1 MRALEH
7 KTRTHLMY
15 LALTLAVTGLGVHF
29 AGVRGLLLLPLCL
42 GFWGIAAWNTAR
54 TDRELAQLSQTL
66 NRILHG
72 EEHLEVEAYTEGELG
87 ILRSEIHKMT
97 VRLREQQQTLQED
110 KVYLANSLADLSHQL
125 RTPLTSMNLVAEL
138 LTREDLTPQRKA
150 KLCRELSQLLGQ
162 MDWLVTTLLKLSK
175 LEAGTIPF
183 RSETIPLEQLV
194 EQAAAPFLIPMELR
208 EQAFRV
214 ECSGTFTGDVH
225 WTVEAVG
232 NLIKNAME
240 HTPAGGGITIRG
252 RENALFSELVV
263 EDTGPGIDPQ
273 DLPHLFERFYRGSSR
288 TSHGFGIGLSLSQR
302 IVTGQGG
309 TIQARNRNPQGAQF
323 ILRFYKGT
331 V

>member
-54 TDRELAQLSQTL
+54 FNRKLAQLSQTL

-183 RSETIPLEQLV
+183 HSETIPLEQLV

-214 ECSGTFTGDVH
+214 ECPGTFTGDVH
-225 WTVEAVG
+225 WTAEAVG

>member
-1 MRALEH
+1 MKVLAH
-7 KTRTHLMY
+7 KT
-15 LALTLAVTGLGVHF
+15 LTRLLFAVLTAAVTGLGF
-29 AGVRGLLLLPLCL
+29 YLGGMSGLLLLPLCL
-42 GFWGIAAWNTAR
+42 GFWGVAEWNAAR

-72 EEHLEVEAYTEGELG
+72 EEHLEVEAYSEGELG

-125 RTPLTSMNLVAEL
+125 RTPLTSMNLVVEL
-138 LTREDLTPQRKA
+138 LSREDLPPQRRA
-150 KLCRELSQLLGQ
+150 KLCRELAQLLGQ

-175 LEAGTIPF
+175 LEAGAIPF
-183 RSETIPLEQLV
+183 RTDTIPLEELV
-194 EQAAAPFLIPMELR
+194 AQAAAPFLIPMELR
-208 EQAFRV
+208 EQAFSV
-214 ECSGTFTGDVH
+214 DCPGTFTGDVH
-225 WTVEAVG
+225 WTAEAVG

-240 HTPAGGGITIRG
+240 HTPAGGEITIRG
-252 RENALFSELVV
+252 RENALFRELVV

-288 TSHGFGIGLSLSQR
+288 NTHGFGIGLSLTQR

-309 TIQARNRNPQGAQF
+309 TIQARNRTPQGAQF
-323 ILRFYKGT
+323 ILRFYKRA

>member
-1 MRALEH
+1 MKVLAH
-7 KTRTHLMY
+7 KT
-15 LALTLAVTGLGVHF
+15 LTRLLFAVLTAAVTGLGF
-29 AGVRGLLLLPLCL
+29 YLGGMSGLLLLPLCL
-42 GFWGIAAWNTAR
+42 GFCARADWNAAR

-66 NRILHG
+66 NRILLG
-72 EEHLEVEAYTEGELG
+72 EKHLEVEEYQEGELG

-125 RTPLTSMNLVAEL
+125 RTPLTSMNLVVEL
-138 LTREDLTPQRKA
+138 LSREDLTPQRRA
-150 KLCRELSQLLGQ
+150 KLCRELAQLLGQ

-175 LEAGTIPF
+175 LEAGAIPF
-183 RSETIPLEQLV
+183 RTDTIPLEELV
-194 EQAAAPFLIPMELR
+194 AQAAAPFLIPMELR
-208 EQAFRV
+208 EQAFSV
-214 ECSGTFTGDVH
+214 DCPGTFTGDVH
-225 WTVEAVG
+225 WTAEAVG

-240 HTPAGGGITIRG
+240 HTPAGGEITIRG
-252 RENALFSELVV
+252 RENVLFSELVV

-288 TSHGFGIGLSLSQR
+288 NTHGFGIGLSLTQR

-309 TIQARNRNPQGAQF
+309 TIQARNRTPQGAQF
-323 ILRFYKGT
+323 ILRFYKGA

>member
-225 WTVEAVG
+225 WTAEAVG

-240 HTPAGGGITIRG
+240 HTPAGGEITIRG

-309 TIQARNRNPQGAQF
+309 TIQARNRSPQGAQF

>member
-1 MRALEH
+1 MEH

-225 WTVEAVG
+225 WTAEAVG

-240 HTPAGGGITIRG
+240 HTPAGGEITIRG

-309 TIQARNRNPQGAQF
+309 TIQARNRSPQGAQF

>member
-1 MRALEH
+1 MNTLEH
-7 KTRTHLMY
+7 KTVTRLLY
-15 LALTLAVTGLGVHF
+15 LALTGVTTGFGLYLEGVW
-29 AGVRGLLLLPLCL
+29 GLLFLPLCL
-42 GFWGIAAWNTAR
+42 GFWGVAEWSTAH
-54 TDRELAQLSQTL
+54 THRELARLTRTL

-72 EEHLEVEAYTEGELG
+72 EEHLSVEEYSEGELG

-97 VRLREQQQTLQED
+97 VRLREQQQALQGD

-138 LTREDLTPQRKA
+138 LSREDLTDQRKA
-150 KLCRELSQLLGQ
+150 KLCRELTQLLDQ

-183 RSETIPLEQLV
+183 RSDTVPLEQV
-194 EQAAAPFLIPMELR
+194 VRQAAAPFLIPMELR
-208 EQAFRV
+208 EQTFSV
-214 ECSGTFTGDVH
+214 DCSGSFTGDVH
-225 WTVEAVG
+225 WTSEAVG

-240 HTPAGGGITIRG
+240 HTPAGGSISVHG

-288 TSHGFGIGLSLSQR
+288 TSHGFGIGLSLTQR

-309 TIQARNRNPQGAQF
+309 TIQARNRTPQGAQF
-323 ILRFYKGT
+323 VLRFYKGT

>member
-54 TDRELAQLSQTL
+54 FNRELAQLSQTL

-214 ECSGTFTGDVH
+214 ECPGTFTGDVH
-225 WTVEAVG
+225 WTAEAVG

-240 HTPAGGGITIRG
+240 HTPAGGSITVRG

>member
-1 MRALEH
+1 MKGLAH
-7 KTRTHLMY
+7 KT
-15 LALTLAVTGLGVHF
+15 LTRLLFLFLTIAATGLGLYL
-29 AGVRGLLLLPLCL
+29 GGMPGLLLLPICL
-42 GFWGIAAWNTAR
+42 GFWGVAEWNAAR
-54 TDRELAQLSQTL
+54 TDRELARLSQTL

-72 EEHLEVEAYTEGELG
+72 EEHLGVEEYCEGELG

-97 VRLREQQQTLQED
+97 VRLREQQQALQED

-138 LTREDLTPQRKA
+138 LTREDLIPQRRA
-150 KLCRELSQLLGQ
+150 KLCRELTQLLGQ

-175 LEAGTIPF
+175 LEAGAIPF
-183 RSETIPLEQLV
+183 RRDTVPLDEV
-194 EQAAAPFLIPMELR
+194 VHQAAAPFFIPMEVR
-208 EQAFRV
+208 EQAFSV
-214 ECSGTFTGDVH
+214 DCSGSFTGDVH
-225 WTVEAVG
+225 WTSEAVG

-240 HTPAGGGITIRG
+240 HTPTGGSITVRG

-288 TSHGFGIGLSLSQR
+288 TSHGFGIGLSLTQR

-309 TIQARNRNPQGAQF
+309 TIQARNRTSQGAQF
-323 ILRFYKGT
+323 ALRFYKGT

>member
-1 MRALEH
+1 MNGLAH
-7 KTRTHLMY
+7 KAVTRLVY
-15 LALTLAVTGLGVHF
+15 LALTVASTALGF
-29 AGVRGLLLLPLCL
+29 CLGGAWGLLLLPLCL
-42 GFWGIAAWNTAR
+42 CFWAVGAWNTIR
-54 TDRELAQLSQTL
+54 TERELAQLSHTL

-72 EEHLEVEAYTEGELG
+72 EEHLGVEEYCEGELG

-97 VRLREQQQTLQED
+97 VRLREQQQALQAD

-138 LTREDLTPQRKA
+138 LNKEDLAPQRRA

-162 MDWLVTTLLKLSK
+162 MDWLVSTLLKLSK
-175 LEAGTIPF
+175 LEAGAIPF
-183 RSETIPLEQLV
+183 RRDTVPLEQLV
-194 EQAAAPFLIPMELR
+194 AQAAAPFLIPMELR
-208 EQAFRV
+208 EQTFSV
-214 ECSGTFTGDVH
+214 DCSGAFTGDVH
-225 WTVEAVG
+225 WTAEGVG

-240 HTPAGGGITIRG
+240 HTPAGGSITVRG
-252 RENALFSELVV
+252 RENALFCELVV

-288 TSHGFGIGLSLSQR
+288 NQHGFGIGLSLTQR

-309 TIQARNRNPQGAQF
+309 TIQARNRTPQGAQF
-323 ILRFYKGT
+323 TLRFYKGT

>member
-1 MRALEH
+1 MEH
-7 KTRTHLMY
+7 KTFTRLLY
-15 LALTLAVTGLGVHF
+15 LALTGAATGFGWYLG
-29 AGVRGLLLLPLCL
+29 GVQGLLLLPLCL
-42 GFWGIAAWNTAR
+42 GFWGLAEWNTVR

-72 EEHLEVEAYTEGELG
+72 EEHLGVEEYSEGELG

-97 VRLREQQQTLQED
+97 VRLREQQQALQAD

-138 LTREDLTPQRKA
+138 LYKEDLTPQRRA
-150 KLCRELSQLLGQ
+150 KLCRELYQLLSQ

-183 RSETIPLEQLV
+183 RSDTVPLEEV
-194 EQAAAPFLIPMELR
+194 VRQAAAPFLIPMELR
-208 EQAFRV
+208 EQTFSV
-214 ECSGTFTGDVH
+214 ECSGSFTGDVH
-225 WTVEAVG
+225 WTAEGVG

-240 HTPAGGGITIRG
+240 HTPAGGSITVRG
-252 RENALFSELVV
+252 RGNALFSALVAG
-263 EDTGPGIDPQ
+263 DTGPGLVPPDP
-273 DLPHLFERFYRGSSR
+273 PHLFERFYRGSSR
-288 TSHGFGIGLSLSQR
+288 TSHGFGIGLSLTQR

-309 TIQARNRNPQGAQF
+309 TIQARNRTPQGAQF
-323 ILRFYKGT
+323 VLRFYKGI

>member
-1 MRALEH
+1 MGLEH
-7 KTRTHLMY
+7 KTVTRLVY
-15 LALTLAVTGLGVHF
+15 LALTLAATGVGLYMGG
-29 AGVRGLLLLPLCL
+29 AWGLLALPFCL
-42 GFWGIAAWNTAR
+42 AFWGVAEWNAAH
-54 TDRELAQLSQTL
+54 TDRELARLSQTL

-72 EEHLEVEAYTEGELG
+72 EEHVEVEAYQEGELG

-97 VRLREQQQTLQED
+97 VRLREQQQALQGD

-138 LTREDLTPQRKA
+138 LSREDLAPQRRA
-150 KLCRELSQLLGQ
+150 KLCRELTQLLEQ

-183 RSETIPLEQLV
+183 RRESVPLEQMV
-194 EQAAAPFLIPMELR
+194 DQAAAPFLIPMEVR
-208 EQAFRV
+208 EQTFSV
-214 ECSGTFTGDVH
+214 DCSGTFTGDVH
-225 WTVEAVG
+225 WTAEAVG

-240 HTPAGGGITIRG
+240 HTPAGGSITVRG
-252 RENALFSELVV
+252 KENALFSELVV
-263 EDTGPGIDPQ
+263 EDTGPGIDPK

-288 TSHGFGIGLSLSQR
+288 NQHGFGIGLSLAQR

-309 TIQARNRNPQGAQF
+309 TIQARNRTPQGAQF
-323 ILRFYKGT
+323 VLRFYKGT

>member
-1 MRALEH
+1 MSPLEH
-7 KTRTHLMY
+7 KTVTRLLY
-15 LALTLAVTGLGVHF
+15 LALTGTATGFGYNLG
-29 AGVRGLLLLPLCL
+29 GLQGLLLLPLCL
-42 GFWGIAAWNTAR
+42 GFWGLAEWNTAR

-72 EEHLEVEAYTEGELG
+72 EEHLGVEEYREGELG

-97 VRLREQQQTLQED
+97 VRLREQQQALQAD

-138 LTREDLTPQRKA
+138 LYKEDLTPQRRA
-150 KLCRELSQLLGQ
+150 KLCRELAQLLSQ

-183 RSETIPLEQLV
+183 RSDTVPLEEV
-194 EQAAAPFLIPMELR
+194 VRQAAAPFLIPMELR
-208 EQAFRV
+208 EQTFSV
-214 ECSGTFTGDVH
+214 DCSGSFTGDVH
-225 WTVEAVG
+225 WTAEGVG

-240 HTPAGGGITIRG
+240 HTPAGGSITVRG

-273 DLPHLFERFYRGSSR
+273 DLPHLFERFYRGASR
-288 TSHGFGIGLSLSQR
+288 TSHGFGIGLSLTQR

-309 TIQARNRNPQGAQF
+309 TIQARNRTPQGAQF
-323 ILRFYKGT
+323 VLHFYKGT

>member
-54 TDRELAQLSQTL
+54 FNRELAQLSQTL

-72 EEHLEVEAYTEGELG
+72 EEHLEVEVYSEGELG

-214 ECSGTFTGDVH
+214 ECPGTFTGDVH
-225 WTVEAVG
+225 WTAEGVG

-240 HTPAGGGITIRG
+240 HTPAGGEITIRG